1 MATFQRSTVS
11 TNAELALQSLRKAD
25 VRLTPPRRVVIEVL
39 ASQEHLTAPEVV
51 EAVQKRAPAISRASV
66 YRALD
71 LLTRLGICRIAT
83 MGLPIVRYTLT
94 PNGNHHHLVC
104 SRCFRA
110 FEFDSCGLSALV
122 PELEARTGFRI
133 SGHLLEAY
141 GLCAD
146 CQQHGATEE

>member
-1 MATFQRSTVS
+1 MRVYAMSA
-11 TNAELALQSLRKAD
+11 NAELALQSLRKAE
-25 VRLTPPRRVVIEVL
+25 VRITPPRRVVIEVL
-39 ASQEHLTAPEVV
+39 AAQEHLTAPEVV
-51 EAVQKRAPAISRASV
+51 AAVQKRAPAISRASV
-66 YRALD
+66 YRTLD

-94 PNGNHHHLVC
+94 PTGNHHHLVC
-104 SRCFRA
+104 SNCLRA

-146 CQQHGATEE
+146 CRQATSSSTA